1 MEFIPSKTSFVFSFK
16 NDQKLY
22 GKLQDIKIGGGKQ
35 DFPVKQICTSCK
47 RYSDFALRCLLS

>member
-1 MEFIPSKTSFVFSFK
+1 MEFIPSKTSFVLRFK

-22 GKLQDIKIGGGKQ
+22 GKLQDIKTGGGKQ

-47 RYSDFALRCLLS
+47 HYADSALRCLLS